1 MKINDLIKH
10 RSVTACMKEAY
21 SLMTDNV
28 KNLLKSTWWA
38 FMIYAFMVAF
48 MVFLRTPNKML
59 HDWGEENMMLSFC
72 LQTVVYIGVV
82 VAAFLMGAAVW
93 RWLTDKPFGRM
104 MKRFTAVYLA
114 SAVVSF
120 VVSFAATFGLTCF
133 YLTAFITAPE
143 SAATAGSAAATG
155 SAAMAETAA
164 AGSPSLL
171 IIVLFALAIV
181 AATALCMAVSLPFAY
196 LTPKYMLQEKGEKL
210 RPWKSF
216 KCGFRHMGSI
226 FKMSFLGCLVILVA
240 GILIYIP
247 LAILI
252 GAQVSAQM
260 GTLEGDPVGTP
271 SYFTFLFIVVTALLL
286 FVFAYILHWLFISYI
301 YLYGSIE
308 NDEMKKTEMLNAK
321 NHST

>member
-21 SLMTDNV
+21 NLMTDNV

-171 IIVLFALAIV
+171 IIVLFVFAIV

-226 FKMSFLGCLVILVA
+226 FKMGFLGCLVILVA

-321 NHST
+321 C

>member
-72 LQTVVYIGVV
+72 LQTVVYIGVI

-120 VVSFAATFGLTCF
+120 VVSFAATLGLTCF

-164 AGSPSLL
+164 VGSPSLL

-181 AATALCMAVSLPFAY
+181 AAIVLCMAVSLPFAY
-196 LTPKYMLQEKGEKL
+196 LTPQYMLQEKGERL

-226 FKMSFLGCLVILVA
+226 FKMGFLGSLVILVA

-308 NDEMKKTEMLNAK
+308 NDEKKKTEML
-321 NHST
+321 SSQS

>member
-226 FKMSFLGCLVILVA
+226 FKMGFLGSLVILVA

-271 SYFTFLFIVVTALLL
+271 SYFTFLFIIVTALLL
-286 FVFAYILHWLFISYI
+286 FIFAYILHWLFISYI

-321 NHST
+321 C

>member
-72 LQTVVYIGVV
+72 LQTVVYLGVI
-82 VAAFLMGAAVW
+82 VAAFLMGAAAW
-93 RWLTDKPFGRM
+93 RWVTDKPFGRM

-171 IIVLFALAIV
+171 IIVLFVFAIV
-181 AATALCMAVSLPFAY
+181 AAIVLCMAVSLPFAY
-196 LTPKYMLQEKGEKL
+196 LTPKYMLQEKGERL

-226 FKMSFLGCLVILVA
+226 FKMGFLGSLVILVA

-308 NDEMKKTEMLNAK
+308 NDEKKKTEML
-321 NHST
+321 SSQC

>member
-226 FKMSFLGCLVILVA
+226 FKMGFLGSLVILVA

-321 NHST
+321 C

>member
-21 SLMTDNV
+21 SLMTDNI

-120 VVSFAATFGLTCF
+120 VVSFAATFALTCF
-133 YLTAFITAPE
+133 YLTAFLTASG
-143 SAATAGSAAATG
+143 SAATAAATG

-164 AGSPSLL
+164 TGSPSLL
-171 IIVLFALAIV
+171 IIVLFVLAIV
-181 AATALCMAVSLPFAY
+181 AAIVLCMAVSLPFAY
-196 LTPKYMLQEKGEKL
+196 LTPKYMLQEKGERL

-226 FKMSFLGCLVILVA
+226 FKMGFLGSLVILVA

-252 GAQVSAQM
+252 SAQVSAQM

-308 NDEMKKTEMLNAK
+308 NDEKKKTEMQ
-321 NHST
+321 SSQC

>member
-171 IIVLFALAIV
+171 IIVLFVFAIV
-181 AATALCMAVSLPFAY
+181 AAIVLCMAVSLPFAY
-196 LTPKYMLQEKGEKL
+196 LTPKYMLQEKGERL

-226 FKMSFLGCLVILVA
+226 FKMGFLGSLVILVA

-308 NDEMKKTEMLNAK
+308 NDEMKKTEML
-321 NHST
+321 SSQC

>member
-21 SLMTDNV
+21 NLMTDNV

-114 SAVVSF
+114 SAVISF

-181 AATALCMAVSLPFAY
+181 AAIVLCMAVSLPFAY
-196 LTPKYMLQEKGEKL
+196 LTPKYMLQEKGERL

-226 FKMSFLGCLVILVA
+226 FKMGFLGCLVILVA

-308 NDEMKKTEMLNAK
+308 NDEMKKTEML
-321 NHST
+321 SSQC

>member
-38 FMIYAFMVAF
+38 FIIYAFMVAF

-72 LQTVVYIGVV
+72 LQTVVYLGVI

-93 RWLTDKPFGRM
+93 HWLTDKPFGRM

-164 AGSPSLL
+164 VGSPSLL
-171 IIVLFALAIV
+171 IIVLFVLAIV
-181 AATALCMAVSLPFAY
+181 AAIVLCMAVSLPFSY
-196 LTPKYMLQEKGEKL
+196 LTPKYMLQEKGERL

-226 FKMSFLGCLVILVA
+226 FKIGFLGSLVILVA

-308 NDEMKKTEMLNAK
+308 NDEKKKTEMQ
-321 NHST
+321 SSQC

>member
-21 SLMTDNV
+21 NLMTDNV

-181 AATALCMAVSLPFAY
+181 VAIVLCMAVSLPFAY
-196 LTPKYMLQEKGEKL
+196 LTPKYMLQEKGERL

-226 FKMSFLGCLVILVA
+226 FKMGFLGCLVILVA

-308 NDEMKKTEMLNAK
+308 NDEMKKTEML
-321 NHST
+321 SSQC

>member
-171 IIVLFALAIV
+171 IIVLFVLAIV
-181 AATALCMAVSLPFAY
+181 AAIVLCMAVSLPFAY
-196 LTPKYMLQEKGEKL
+196 LTPKYMLQEKGERL

-226 FKMSFLGCLVILVA
+226 FKMGFLGSLVILVA

-308 NDEMKKTEMLNAK
+308 NDEKKKTEMQ
-321 NHST
+321 SSQC

>member
-21 SLMTDNV
+21 SLMTDNI

-133 YLTAFITAPE
+133 YLTAFITVPE

-171 IIVLFALAIV
+171 IIVLFVFAIV
-181 AATALCMAVSLPFAY
+181 AAIVLCMAVSLPFAY
-196 LTPKYMLQEKGEKL
+196 LTPQYMLQEKGERL

-226 FKMSFLGCLVILVA
+226 FKMGFLGSLVILVA

-308 NDEMKKTEMLNAK
+308 NDEKKKTEMQ
-321 NHST
+321 SSQC

>member
-72 LQTVVYIGVV
+72 LQTVVYIGVI

-114 SAVVSF
+114 SAIVSF
-120 VVSFAATFGLTCF
+120 VVTFAATFGLTCF

-164 AGSPSLL
+164 VGSPSLL
-171 IIVLFALAIV
+171 IIVLFVLAIV
-181 AATALCMAVSLPFAY
+181 AAIVLCMAVSLPFAY
-196 LTPKYMLQEKGEKL
+196 LTPKYMLLEKGKRL

-226 FKMSFLGCLVILVA
+226 FKMGFLGSLVILVA

-286 FVFAYILHWLFISYI
+286 FIFAYILHWLFISYI

-321 NHST
+321 C

>member
-21 SLMTDNV
+21 SLMTDNI

-72 LQTVVYIGVV
+72 LQTVVYLGVI
-82 VAAFLMGAAVW
+82 VAAFLMGVAVW

-164 AGSPSLL
+164 VGSPSLL
-171 IIVLFALAIV
+171 IIVLFVLAIV
-181 AATALCMAVSLPFAY
+181 AAIVLCMAVSLPFAY
-196 LTPKYMLQEKGEKL
+196 LTPKYMLQEKGERL

-226 FKMSFLGCLVILVA
+226 FKMGFLGSLVILVA

-308 NDEMKKTEMLNAK
+308 NDEKKKTEMQ
-321 NHST
+321 SSQC

>member
-21 SLMTDNV
+21 SLMTDNI

-72 LQTVVYIGVV
+72 LQTVVYLGVI

-143 SAATAGSAAATG
+143 SAATAE
-155 SAAMAETAA
+155 SAAMTETAA

-171 IIVLFALAIV
+171 IIVLFVFAIV
-181 AATALCMAVSLPFAY
+181 AAIVLCMAVSLPFAY
-196 LTPKYMLQEKGEKL
+196 LTPKYMLQEKGERL

-226 FKMSFLGCLVILVA
+226 FKMGFLGSLVILVA

-308 NDEMKKTEMLNAK
+308 NDEKKKTEMQ
-321 NHST
+321 SSQC

>member
-181 AATALCMAVSLPFAY
+181 AAIVLCMAVSLPFAY
-196 LTPKYMLQEKGEKL
+196 LTPKYMLQEKGERL
-210 RPWKSF
+210 HPWKSF

-226 FKMSFLGCLVILVA
+226 FKMGFLGCLVILVA

-308 NDEMKKTEMLNAK
+308 NDEMKKTEML
-321 NHST
+321 SSQC

>member
-72 LQTVVYIGVV
+72 LQTVVYIGVI

-143 SAATAGSAAATG
+143 SAA
-155 SAAMAETAA
+155 MAETAA

-171 IIVLFALAIV
+171 IIVLFVFAIV
-181 AATALCMAVSLPFAY
+181 AAIVLCMAVSLPFAY
-196 LTPKYMLQEKGEKL
+196 LTPKYMLQEKGERL

-226 FKMSFLGCLVILVA
+226 FKMGFLGSLVILVA

-286 FVFAYILHWLFISYI
+286 FVFAYIMHWLFISYI

-308 NDEMKKTEMLNAK
+308 NDEKKKTEMQ
-321 NHST
+321 SSQC

>member
-21 SLMTDNV
+21 NLMTDNV

-171 IIVLFALAIV
+171 IIVLFVFAIV
-181 AATALCMAVSLPFAY
+181 AAIVLCMAVSLPFAY
-196 LTPKYMLQEKGEKL
+196 LTPKYMLQEKGERL

-226 FKMSFLGCLVILVA
+226 FKMGFLGCLVILVA

-308 NDEMKKTEMLNAK
+308 NDEMKKTEML
-321 NHST
+321 SSQC

>member
-21 SLMTDNV
+21 SLMTGNV

-48 MVFLRTPNKML
+48 MVYLRTPNKML

-155 SAAMAETAA
+155 LAAMAETAA

-171 IIVLFALAIV
+171 IIVLFVFAIV
-181 AATALCMAVSLPFAY
+181 AAIVLCMAVSLPFAY
-196 LTPKYMLQEKGEKL
+196 LTPKYMLQEKGERL

-226 FKMSFLGCLVILVA
+226 FKMGFLGCLVILVA

-308 NDEMKKTEMLNAK
+308 NDEMKKTEML
-321 NHST
+321 SSQC

>member
-226 FKMSFLGCLVILVA
+226 FKMGFLGSLVILVA

-260 GTLEGDPVGTP
+260 GTLEGDPIGTP

-321 NHST
+321 C

>member
-21 SLMTDNV
+21 SLMTDNI

-164 AGSPSLL
+164 VGSPSLL
-171 IIVLFALAIV
+171 IIVLFVLAIV
-181 AATALCMAVSLPFAY
+181 AAIVLCMAVSLPFAY
-196 LTPKYMLQEKGEKL
+196 LTPKYMLQEKGKRL

-226 FKMSFLGCLVILVA
+226 FKMGFLGSLVILVA

-286 FVFAYILHWLFISYI
+286 FVFAYIMHWLFISYI

-308 NDEMKKTEMLNAK
+308 NDEKKKTEMQ
-321 NHST
+321 SSQC

>member
-21 SLMTDNV
+21 SLMTGNV

-48 MVFLRTPNKML
+48 MVYLRTPNKML

-72 LQTVVYIGVV
+72 LQTIVYLGVI
-82 VAAFLMGAAVW
+82 VAAFLMGAAAW

-104 MKRFTAVYLA
+104 LKRFTTIYLA

-120 VVSFAATFGLTCF
+120 VVTFAATFALTCF
-133 YLTAFITAPE
+133 YLTAFLTASG
-143 SAATAGSAAATG
+143 SAATADS
-155 SAAMAETAA
+155 A
-164 AGSPSLL
+164 AGSPS
-171 IIVLFALAIV
+171 
-181 AATALCMAVSLPFAY
+181 
-196 LTPKYMLQEKGEKL
+196 KYMLQENGEKL

-226 FKMSFLGCLVILVA
+226 FKMGFLGSLVILVA

-286 FVFAYILHWLFISYI
+286 FIFAYILHWLFISYI

-321 NHST
+321 C

>member
-143 SAATAGSAAATG
+143 SAATAE
-155 SAAMAETAA
+155 SAAMTETAA

-171 IIVLFALAIV
+171 IIVLFVFAIV
-181 AATALCMAVSLPFAY
+181 AAIVLCMAVSLPFAY
-196 LTPKYMLQEKGEKL
+196 LTPKYMLQEKGERL

-226 FKMSFLGCLVILVA
+226 FKMGFLGSLVILVA

-286 FVFAYILHWLFISYI
+286 FVFAYIMHWLFISYI

-308 NDEMKKTEMLNAK
+308 NDEKKKTEMQ
-321 NHST
+321 SSQC

>member
-10 RSVTACMKEAY
+10 RSVTACMKETY

-171 IIVLFALAIV
+171 IIVLFVFAIV
-181 AATALCMAVSLPFAY
+181 AAIVLCMAVSLPFAY
-196 LTPKYMLQEKGEKL
+196 LTLKYMLLEKGEKL

-226 FKMSFLGCLVILVA
+226 FKMGFLGSLVILVA

-308 NDEMKKTEMLNAK
+308 NDEKKKTEMQ
-321 NHST
+321 SSQC

>member
-21 SLMTDNV
+21 SLMTGNV

-38 FMIYAFMVAF
+38 FMIYAF
-48 MVFLRTPNKML
+48 
-59 HDWGEENMMLSFC
+59 
-72 LQTVVYIGVV
+72 
-82 VAAFLMGAAVW
+82 
-93 RWLTDKPFGRM
+93 KPFGRM
-104 MKRFTAVYLA
+104 LKRFTTIYLA

-120 VVSFAATFGLTCF
+120 VVTFAATFALTCF
-133 YLTAFITAPE
+133 YLTAFLTAAG
-143 SAATAGSAAATG
+143 SAATADS
-155 SAAMAETAA
+155 A

-226 FKMSFLGCLVILVA
+226 FKMGFLGSLVILVA

-260 GTLEGDPVGTP
+260 GTLEGDQVGTP

-286 FVFAYILHWLFISYI
+286 FIFAYILHWLFISYI

-321 NHST
+321 C

>member
-114 SAVVSF
+114 SAVISF

-171 IIVLFALAIV
+171 IIVLFVFAIV
-181 AATALCMAVSLPFAY
+181 AAIVLCMAVSLPFAY
-196 LTPKYMLQEKGEKL
+196 LTPKYMLQEKGERL

-226 FKMSFLGCLVILVA
+226 FKMGFLGCLVILVA

-308 NDEMKKTEMLNAK
+308 NDEMKKTEML
-321 NHST
+321 SSQC

>member
-1 MKINDLIKH
+1 
-10 RSVTACMKEAY
+10 
-21 SLMTDNV
+21 
-28 KNLLKSTWWA
+28 
-38 FMIYAFMVAF
+38 MIYAFMVAF
-48 MVFLRTPNKML
+48 MVYLRTPNKML

-72 LQTVVYIGVV
+72 LQTVVYLGVI
-82 VAAFLMGAAVW
+82 VAAFLMGAAAW

-104 MKRFTAVYLA
+104 LKRFTTIYLA

-171 IIVLFALAIV
+171 IIVLFVFAIV
-181 AATALCMAVSLPFAY
+181 AAIVLCMAVSLPFAY
-196 LTPKYMLQEKGEKL
+196 LTPKYMLQEKGERL

-226 FKMSFLGCLVILVA
+226 FKMGFLGCLVILVA

>member
-59 HDWGEENMMLSFC
+59 HDWGEENMMMSFC

-120 VVSFAATFGLTCF
+120 VVTFAATFGLTCF

-171 IIVLFALAIV
+171 IIVLFVFAIV
-181 AATALCMAVSLPFAY
+181 AAIVLCMAVSLPFAY
-196 LTPKYMLQEKGEKL
+196 LTPKYMLLEKGKRL

-226 FKMSFLGCLVILVA
+226 FKMGFLGSLVILVA

-308 NDEMKKTEMLNAK
+308 NDEMKKTEMLHAK
-321 NHST
+321 C

>member
-72 LQTVVYIGVV
+72 LQTVVYLGVI

-143 SAATAGSAAATG
+143 SAATAESAAATG

-171 IIVLFALAIV
+171 IIALFVLAIV
-181 AATALCMAVSLPFAY
+181 AAIVLCMAVSLPFAY
-196 LTPKYMLQEKGEKL
+196 LTPKYMLQEKGERL

-226 FKMSFLGCLVILVA
+226 FKMGFLGSLVILVA

-308 NDEMKKTEMLNAK
+308 NDEKKKTEMQ
-321 NHST
+321 SSQC

>member
-216 KCGFRHMGSI
+216 KCGFRHIGSI
-226 FKMSFLGCLVILVA
+226 FKMGFLGSLVILVA

-286 FVFAYILHWLFISYI
+286 FIFAYILHWLFISYI

-321 NHST
+321 C

>member
-21 SLMTDNV
+21 SLMTGNV

-133 YLTAFITAPE
+133 YHTAFITAPE

-171 IIVLFALAIV
+171 IIVLFVFAIV
-181 AATALCMAVSLPFAY
+181 AAIVLCMAVSLPFAY
-196 LTPKYMLQEKGEKL
+196 LTPKYMLQEKGERL

-226 FKMSFLGCLVILVA
+226 FKMGFLGSLVILVS

-321 NHST
+321 C

>member
-21 SLMTDNV
+21 NLMTDNV

-181 AATALCMAVSLPFAY
+181 VAIVLCMAVSLPFAY

-226 FKMSFLGCLVILVA
+226 FKMGFLGCLVILVA

-308 NDEMKKTEMLNAK
+308 NDEMKKTEML
-321 NHST
+321 SSQC

>member
-21 SLMTDNV
+21 SLMTDNI

-38 FMIYAFMVAF
+38 FIIYAFMVAF

-114 SAVVSF
+114 SAVASF

-155 SAAMAETAA
+155 STAMAETAA

-171 IIVLFALAIV
+171 IIVLFVFAIV
-181 AATALCMAVSLPFAY
+181 AAIVLCMAVSLPFAY
-196 LTPKYMLQEKGEKL
+196 LTPKYMLQEKGERL

-226 FKMSFLGCLVILVA
+226 FKMGFLGSLVILVA

-308 NDEMKKTEMLNAK
+308 NDEKKKTEML
-321 NHST
+321 SSQC

>member
-1 MKINDLIKH
+1 
-10 RSVTACMKEAY
+10 
-21 SLMTDNV
+21 
-28 KNLLKSTWWA
+28 
-38 FMIYAFMVAF
+38 MIYAFMVAF
-48 MVFLRTPNKML
+48 MVYLRTPNKML

-72 LQTVVYIGVV
+72 LQTVVYLGVI
-82 VAAFLMGAAVW
+82 VAAFLMGAAAW

-104 MKRFTAVYLA
+104 LKRFTTVYLA

-120 VVSFAATFGLTCF
+120 VVTFAATFALTCF
-133 YLTAFITAPE
+133 YLTAFLTASG

-181 AATALCMAVSLPFAY
+181 ATIVLCMAVSLPFAY

-226 FKMSFLGCLVILVA
+226 FKMGFLGSLVILVA

-252 GAQVSAQM
+252 GAQISAQM
-260 GTLEGDPVGTP
+260 GTLEGDPIGTP

-321 NHST
+321 C

>member
-72 LQTVVYIGVV
+72 LQTVVYIGVI

-114 SAVVSF
+114 SAIVSF
-120 VVSFAATFGLTCF
+120 VVTFAATFGLTCF

-164 AGSPSLL
+164 VGSPSLL

-181 AATALCMAVSLPFAY
+181 ASIVLCMAVSLPFAY

-226 FKMSFLGCLVILVA
+226 FKMGFLGSLVILVA

-286 FVFAYILHWLFISYI
+286 FVFAYIMHWLFISYI

-308 NDEMKKTEMLNAK
+308 NDEKKKTEMQ
-321 NHST
+321 SSQC